1 MITIHFDV
9 IIFLIW
15 PARKIMLEMVVYDS
29 PHPHAI
35 IVMPGLHAP
44 LPVPQT
50 GKWILDTAHC
60 SFVGNEFYAG
70 NIINEI

>member
-1 MITIHFDV
+1 MITIPFDV

-35 IVMPGLHAP
+35 IVMPGLHARP
-44 LPVPQT
+44 APRPPDRKMDI
-50 GKWILDTAHC
+50 GHC
-60 SFVGNEFYAG
+60 ALLVCWK
-70 NIINEI
+70 